1 MTHICLWCWSSQTFA
16 LTFSWFYAIYLWQ
29 SLCNTMDEKTCILP
43 SLQDIWCTVDCRK
56 QLCTTYIYSVTYY
69 VKPRGGNEKR
79 GRLVR
84 VLTHH
89 TLLHTTSDS
98 SPSSRYVRMGW
109 LELQTAFPII
119 VQLKAKIIKYDVFNV
134 QCSIWNRNEEL
145 QVTTVANYCR
155 LERHI

>member
-16 LTFSWFYAIYLWQ
+16 LTFSWFYAICDKVCVILWMRKHSYVQ
-29 SLCNTMDEKTCILP
+29 VYKISG
-43 SLQDIWCTVDCRK
+43 VDCRK
-56 QLCTTYIYSVTYY
+56 QLGTTIRCVQCNLLCKT
-69 VKPRGGNEKR
+69 KRGNEKR

-98 SPSSRYVRMGW
+98 SSRYVWDDWNFKLPSYYCTIGS
-109 LELQTAFPII
+109 
-119 VQLKAKIIKYDVFNV
+119 KNNKIWCV
-134 QCSIWNRNEEL
+134 QCSMFNMKSERRITSNYRS
-145 QVTTVANYCR
+145 YCR